1 MAVNFKYFLKE
12 SASSMRRNLALTVA
26 AIMVTGLSLILLGA
40 VGMLVHAG
48 NGLANNVKQRVDEVR
63 VFLKDDITVEEQRSL
78 DAFIRKMPE
87 VRSATY
93 ISKEQA
99 LKDFK
104 EMYKDQQVMLE
115 EIEGNPLPAE
125 FKIRMK
131 DPKYNKAVAERLKT
145 RPEISVDPDTREKEI
160 KFPEDVVNKVLR
172 WTGAIQRIGLVVV
185 LAFGIVAVALVSIT
199 IRMAIYSRRKEIG
212 IMKLVGATNW
222 FIRWPF
228 MMEGV
233 FEGFLGAIF
242 GIISAIFLHAWLITK
257 LEAAADNTNLVA
269 GSYLTVMSLL
279 LIVIGIFIGA
289 VGSAFALRRYTEV

>member
-1 MAVNFKYFLKE
+1 MAVNFNYFLKE
-12 SASSMRRNLALTVA
+12 STSSMRRNLALTVA
-26 AIMVTGLSLILLGA
+26 AIMVTSISLILLA
-40 VGMLVHAG
+40 TVGITVHGLNGIAG
-48 NGLANNVKQRVDEVR
+48 TIKQRVDEIR

-78 DAFIRKMPE
+78 DAYIRKMPE

-99 LKDFK
+99 LKDFQ
-104 EMYKDQQVMLE
+104 EMYEDQQVMLE

-125 FKIRMK
+125 FKVRMK
-131 DPKYNKAVAERLKT
+131 DPKYNKAVAERLES
-145 RPEISVDPDTREKEI
+145 RPEISVDPDTKEKEI

-172 WTGAIQRIGLVVV
+172 WTGIVQRFGIIAV
-185 LAFGIVAVALVSIT
+185 LMFGIVSIALVSIT

-233 FEGFLGAIF
+233 FEGFLGAVC
-242 GIISAIFLHAWLITK
+242 GIIAAVILNAWLIPK
-257 LEAAADNTNLVA
+257 IEAAANGTDLVGGGYMA
-269 GSYLTVMSLL
+269 LLSIL
-279 LIVIGIFIGA
+279 LIIIGIFIGA

>member
-1 MAVNFKYFLKE
+1 MAVNFMYFLRE
-12 SASSMRRNLALTVA
+12 STSSMRRNVALTFA
-26 AIMVTGLSLILLGA
+26 AIMVTGLSLIILGA
-40 VGMLVHAG
+40 VSMLVHAG
-48 NGLANNVKQRVDEVR
+48 NGLATHVKQRVDEIR
-63 VFLKDDITVEEQRSL
+63 VFLKDDITVEERQSL
-78 DAFIRKMPE
+78 ESFIRRMPE
-87 VRSATY
+87 VRSVTY

-99 LKDFK
+99 LNEFK
-104 EMYKDQQVMLE
+104 KMYKDQAEMLK

-131 DPKYNKAVAERLKT
+131 DPKYNRTVARRLGD
-145 RPEISVDPDTREKEI
+145 RDEISVDPNTGKKEI

-185 LAFGIVAVALVSIT
+185 IAFGVVAVALVSIT

-233 FEGFLGAIF
+233 FEGFIGAIL
-242 GIISAIFLHAWLITK
+242 GIIVSLLLYSGLITK
-257 LEAAADNTNLVA
+257 LEAAADNANLVSSGYLALLSFVLVLIGVLIGSA
-269 GSYLTVMSLL
+269 GSAL
-279 LIVIGIFIGA
+279 
-289 VGSAFALRRYTEV
+289 ALRRYIEV